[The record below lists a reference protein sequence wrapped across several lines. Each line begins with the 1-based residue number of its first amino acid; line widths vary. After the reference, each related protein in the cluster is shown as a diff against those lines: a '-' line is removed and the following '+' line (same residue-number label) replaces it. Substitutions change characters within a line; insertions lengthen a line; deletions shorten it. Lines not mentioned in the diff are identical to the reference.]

1 MRRSDYPTSR
11 QYLYSLHW
19 SEVLLREAI
28 AEKVNVPET
37 FTAEE
42 KVGFLV
48 SQGLCRTDVS
58 LQLDP
63 PSCRC
68 DLHLRCFPVGTR
80 LWLSRTNPEEDISSI
95 SMIHVVGLT
104 VYDVAIFL
112 ATLCE
117 DTQAYASDV
126 IVCVQRVLF

>member
-1 MRRSDYPTSR
+1 MNSLALYGVALVLTHIGGEPYAVRRSDFPTYR

-37 FTAEE
+37 FTPEE
-42 KVGFLV
+42 KVAFLV
-48 SQGLCRTDVS
+48 SQGVCRTDVS

-80 LWLSRTNPEEDISSI
+80 LWLGT
-95 SMIHVVGLT
+95 M
-104 VYDVAIFL
+104 
-112 ATLCE
+112 AT
-117 DTQAYASDV
+117 
-126 IVCVQRVLF
+126 R